1 MVAVWSTGQYAAA
14 ADFAEGKAKDSGST
28 DRLVWQLEWGAAERG
43 AGRFARSQQAFAAA
57 NETLA
62 YWDRKPDVSLSA
74 EALSLVNNMTSLPY
88 RGTAYDRIMVSTY
101 QALNYLTLGENDK
114 ARVALNQA
122 LDRQREAVA
131 ANAKR
136 LEKVREEAASG
147 EKGNGE
153 AGYAVSRAMADGQ
166 FSSAL
171 RANYGNLR
179 EMRAYGDYV
188 NPFSVWLHGVYFMAN
203 AEGNSEVERAHLSLQ
218 RVATMVPGCM
228 TVREDFAM
236 IRKIRD
242 EGAEIPE
249 LTYVIFETGQAPA
262 RMEERIDIPLFVVTD
277 RLPYVGAAF
286 PKLLFKRNYASNLV
300 VSAAGREPVRTETVA
315 SMDNVIATDFDN
327 ALPEIVTRTL
337 ISMGIK
343 ATASYVLNETA
354 RHIYEQN
361 SDEPIYALIYLGTL
375 ISTSVY
381 SYSTTQADLRT
392 WLTLPKEFQ
401 VARLETPPDR
411 KLRLLAGQSP
421 AVDLELIPG
430 RVNVVYVRT
439 TGVNT
444 PLTVSQF
451 DLRPPLAGA
460 KEINPQPTP
469 NHENKT

>member
-1 MVAVWSTGQYAAA
+1 MVASWSAGHYAVT
-14 ADFAEGKAKDSGST
+14 ADFAEKKAKDAGDT

-43 AGRFARSQQAFAAA
+43 AGRFSRSQQAFAAA

-62 YWDRKPDVSLSA
+62 YWDRKPDISLSA
-74 EALSLVNNMTSLPY
+74 ETLSLINNMTSLPY

-101 QALNYLTLGENDK
+101 QALNYLALGENDK

-122 LDRQREAVA
+122 LDRQREAA
-131 ANAKR
+131 EANAKR
-136 LEKVREEAASG
+136 LEKVKEEAASG
-147 EKGNGE
+147 ERGNGD
-153 AGYAVSRAMADGQ
+153 ASYDVQRASADGQ
-166 FSSAL
+166 LSAAL
-171 RANYGNLR
+171 RANYGSLQG
-179 EMRAYGDYV
+179 MRVYGDYV

-203 AEGNSEVERAHLSLQ
+203 ADGNSEVERAHLSLQ
-218 RVATMVPGCM
+218 RVAAMVPGCAA
-228 TVREDFAM
+228 VQADFAA

-242 EGAEIPE
+242 EGGPIPE

-262 RMEERIDIPLFVVTD
+262 RREERIDIPLFVATE

-286 PKLLFKRNYASNLV
+286 PKLFFKGNYASNLV

-315 SMDNVIATDFDN
+315 SMDNVIATDFSN
-327 ALPEIVTRTL
+327 ALPEVVTRTL

-343 ATASYVLNETA
+343 ATASYVLNATA
-354 RHIYEQN
+354 RHLHEQN
-361 SDEPIYALIYLGTL
+361 SDEPLYALIYIGTL

-451 DLRPPLAGA
+451 DLCPPLADA
-460 KEINPQPTP
+460 KETNPQPTTH
-469 NHENKT
+469 NQS